1 MNPMNEKFVKVEV
14 LVDTANPE
22 HMSALNSLFAVI
34 AKGPES
40 DPNQGGATEEPT
52 PSSPDN
58 QPRRGRPRKEV
69 KPETSKAETQDPEPS
84 SESEQTETEAEA
96 KTYTIEEVREKLK
109 EKVAEHREAIKAK
122 LTELGAPNVSNL
134 DPAKYSEF
142 VDFLESL

>member
-1 MNPMNEKFVKVEV
+1 MNTMDEKFVKVEV

-22 HMSALNSLFAVI
+22 HMSALNNLFAVI
-34 AKGPES
+34 AKGPGS
-40 DPNQGGATEEPT
+40 DPNPGTIEEPA

-84 SESEQTETEAEA
+84 SEAEQTETETEA

>member
-1 MNPMNEKFVKVEV
+1 MNTMNEKFVKVEV

-22 HMSALNSLFAVI
+22 HMSALNSLFAVV
-34 AKGPES
+34 AKGPET
-40 DPNQGGATEEPT
+40 DPNSETTEKPA

-69 KPETSKAETQDPEPS
+69 KPETPKAETQDPEPS

-109 EKVAEHREAIKAK
+109 EKVAEHREEIKTK